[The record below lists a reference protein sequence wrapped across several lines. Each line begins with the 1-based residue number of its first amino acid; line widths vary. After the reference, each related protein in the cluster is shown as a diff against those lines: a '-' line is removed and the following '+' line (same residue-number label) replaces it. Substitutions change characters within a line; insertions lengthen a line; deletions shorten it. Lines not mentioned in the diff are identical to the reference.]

1 MNDTIE
7 HVWRTYHDGLHG
19 FILSRVND
27 RDIADDIL
35 QDVFIKI
42 QSGIDALADS
52 GKIKSWTY
60 QITRNAIIDHYRKH
74 KHLEA
79 LPDEL
84 AAPDTDA
91 GEQVRREIESCLL
104 PMIQSLPDKYRRA
117 VERSEIDG
125 LTQKQVASELNISL
139 SGAKSRV
146 QRGRKMIKDMLSACC
161 RFEFDHRMTMVD
173 YEAREAGCEACR

>member
-7 HVWRTYHDGLHG
+7 HVWRTYHDGLRG

-35 QDVFIKI
+35 QDVFVKV
-42 QSGIDALADS
+42 QSGIGALADGS
-52 GKIKSWTY
+52 KIKSWTY
-60 QITRNAIIDHYRKH
+60 QIARNTIIDHYRRH
-74 KHLEA
+74 RQLEA

-84 AAPDTDA
+84 AAPESDIT
-91 GEQVRREIESCLL
+91 EQARREIESCLL
-104 PMIQSLPDKYRRA
+104 PLIRNLPDPYRRA
-117 VERSEIDG
+117 IEMSEIDG
-125 LTQKQVASELNISL
+125 LTQQQVANELNVSL

-146 QRGRKMIKDMLSACC
+146 QRGRRMIKDTLLACC

-173 YEAREAGCEACR
+173 YEAKEAGCEACR